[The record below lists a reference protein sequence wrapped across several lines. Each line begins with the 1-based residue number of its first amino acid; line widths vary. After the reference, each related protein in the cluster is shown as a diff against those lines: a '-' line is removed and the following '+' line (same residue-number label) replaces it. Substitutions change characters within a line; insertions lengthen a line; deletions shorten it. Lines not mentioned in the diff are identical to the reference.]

1 MPNSNL
7 PFSKKSISR
16 LSTKGLSYEI
26 LKREID
32 EDDVEG
38 ALELLRSQGVEL
50 VKKNALYYF
59 STKFVPIEEAE
70 FCIVDIETNGSK
82 LDKHQIIEI
91 AALKVKNKKIID
103 RFESLVQCD
112 EINPHI
118 TDITGISTHITKG
131 APKLKKV
138 LEEFRLFLADAVF
151 VAHDVGFDYRFI
163 SGSLEQIGLLPL
175 TNRALCSIDLAE
187 RTISSY
193 RYGLKYLND
202 YLHLHPEATHHRA
215 MSDVITTYRLFV
227 KSLENLPK
235 EVKTVEDLIAFSK
248 NGKRLKRPKFD
259 PMASVEESIEVKTT
273 P

>member
-1 MPNSNL
+1 MPGSNL
-7 PFSKKSISR
+7 PFSKKSLSR
-16 LSTKGLSYEI
+16 LSTKGLSYEV
-26 LKREID
+26 LKKELGE
-32 EDDVEG
+32 EDVSFG
-38 ALELLRSQGVEL
+38 LELLRSQGVEL

-59 STKFVPIEEAE
+59 STKFTPIEEAT

-82 LDKHQIIEI
+82 LEKHQIIEI
-91 AALKVKNKKIID
+91 AALKIKNSQIVD
-103 RFESLVQCD
+103 RFESLIHCE

-118 TDITGISTHITKG
+118 TDITGICAEDTKD
-131 APKLKKV
+131 APQLQRV
-138 LEEFRLFLADAVF
+138 LQEFKLFLGDAVF
-151 VAHDVGFDYRFI
+151 VAHDVRFDYRFI
-163 SGSLEQIGLLPL
+163 SGSLERVGLMPL

-227 KSLENLPK
+227 KSLENLPE

-259 PMASVEESIEVKTT
+259 PLAFEEEDLGFRI
-273 P
+273 

>member
-1 MPNSNL
+1 MPGNNL
-7 PFSKKSISR
+7 PFSQKSLSR
-16 LSTKGLSYEI
+16 LSTKGLSYEV
-26 LKREID
+26 LKKELG
-32 EDDVEG
+32 EDNVEF

-50 VKKNALYYF
+50 VRKNALYYF
-59 STKFVPIEEAE
+59 STKFTSIEDAT

-82 LDKHQIIEI
+82 LEKHQIIEI
-91 AALKVKNKKIID
+91 AALKVQNKKIID
-103 RFESLVQCD
+103 HFESLIQCE

-118 TDITGISTHITKG
+118 TDITGISTEDTKD
-131 APKLKKV
+131 APKLTKV
-138 LEEFRLFLADAVF
+138 LQDFRLFLGDAIF
-151 VAHDVGFDYRFI
+151 VAHDVRFDYRFI
-163 SGSLEQIGLLPL
+163 SGSLERAGLLPL

-235 EVKTVEDLIAFSK
+235 EVKTVEELITFSK
-248 NGKRLKRPKFD
+248 NGKRLKRPKLD
-259 PMASVEESIEVKTT
+259 PLASDDKNEAEEKK
-273 P
+273 

>member
-1 MPNSNL
+1 MPGSNL
-7 PFSKKSISR
+7 PFSQKSLSR
-16 LSTKGLSYEI
+16 LSTKGLNYEV
-26 LKREID
+26 LKKEIG
-32 EDDVEG
+32 EEDVEFG
-38 ALELLRSQGVEL
+38 LELLRSQGVEL

-59 STKFVPIEEAE
+59 STKFVPIEEAT

-82 LDKHQIIEI
+82 LEKHQIIEI
-91 AALKVKNKKIID
+91 AALKVKNSRIVD
-103 RFESLVQCD
+103 RFESLIRCE

-118 TDITGISTHITKG
+118 TDITGISTQDTKD
-131 APKLKKV
+131 APALKKV
-138 LEEFRLFLADAVF
+138 LQQFRIFLGDAIF
-151 VAHDVGFDYRFI
+151 VAHDVRFDYRFI
-163 SGSLEQIGLLPL
+163 SGSLEKIGLMPL

-248 NGKRLKRPKFD
+248 NGQRLKRPKFD
-259 PMASVEESIEVKTT
+259 PLASGEEE
-273 P
+273 